1 MSLFSGGSGETSP
14 FPAERHFQAVTSAAA
29 ARSVSVA
36 PAALRLR
43 KSRLNESLFPSVL
56 SCEVTLEELALPTAF
71 KENGA
76 SDTGDPFENLVE
88 QHRHMVQRV
97 AYRLLG
103 RLEDA
108 QDATQ
113 EVFLRLFRNRDRV
126 GADPRSSQVKAWL
139 YRVTVNVCNDHH
151 RRRKAVVKMQA
162 AGPRAEAD
170 PAPDPERVLALEE
183 RKRLLLEGLGT
194 LPERERTALVLRDI
208 EGLSTTE
215 VASILGVE
223 EVTVRSHAA
232 SGRLKLAK
240 YVRSR
245 Q

>member
-1 MSLFSGGSGETSP
+1 
-14 FPAERHFQAVTSAAA
+14 
-29 ARSVSVA
+29 
-36 PAALRLR
+36 
-43 KSRLNESLFPSVL
+43 
-56 SCEVTLEELALPTAF
+56 
-71 KENGA
+71 
-76 SDTGDPFENLVE
+76 
-88 QHRHMVQRV
+88 MVQRV

-103 RLEDA
+103 RIEDA

-126 GADPRSSQVKAWL
+126 GADPGRLQIKAWL

-151 RRRKAVVKMQA
+151 RRRKVAMAMQA

-170 PAPDPERVLALEE
+170 PAPDPEHVLALEE
-183 RKRLLLEGLGT
+183 RRRLLLEGLGT
-194 LPERERTALVLRDI
+194 LPERERTAMVLRDI
-208 EGLSTTE
+208 EGLSTAE
-215 VASILGVE
+215 VAAILGIE
-223 EVTVRSHAA
+223 EVTVRSHSA